1 MSASISSEM
10 AGFSTINFAK
20 FMVENPA
27 ISDEIEAL
35 IRTQLLTPVS
45 NAPAKEEAGELEV
58 ID

>member
-1 MSASISSEM
+1 
-10 AGFSTINFAK
+10 
-20 FMVENPA
+20 MVENPA

-45 NAPAKEEAGELEV
+45 NAPAKKEEAGELEV